1 MDLQFDRLSAEDIE
15 CRIAM
20 VKQNGLSLLLYK
32 DARCDMRLL
41 DKTVGPMNWQRK
53 HEFKDGRLYCAVGIW
68 DDDKEQWIWK
78 EDVGTESNTEKEKG
92 QASDSFKRACF
103 NWGIGRELY
112 TAPFIWI
119 NAQKASIR
127 QNGQRYVCSDKFIVS
142 KMDVENGVISD
153 LVITKESKEGGGGVV
168 YRMRPDTAQQER
180 TQSADKAEQAFADT
194 TEAPAQ
200 GISDKQLRR
209 LFAIADEHNVSKNQL
224 KITCMAHFKKEHLK
238 DMTKPEY
245 DKLVSVVER
254 APKTGGKA

>member
-1 MDLQFDRLSAEDIE
+1 MDLKFDCLSAEDIE

-53 HEFKDGRLYCAVGIW
+53 HEFKDGRLYCSVGIW
-68 DDDKEQWIWK
+68 DDDKKQWIWK

-119 NAQKASIR
+119 SSQKASIK
-127 QNGQRYVCSDKFIVS
+127 QNGQRYACYDKFIVS
-142 KMDVENGVISD
+142 KMDVEDGVISD
-153 LVITKESKEGGGGVV
+153 LVITKEGSGVV
-168 YRMRPDTAQQER
+168 YRMRPDEAQQGC
-180 TQSADKAEQAFADT
+180 ADIPE
-194 TEAPAQ
+194 EPPQ
-200 GISDKQLRR
+200 GISDKQLKR
-209 LFAIADEHNVSKNQL
+209 LFAIAGERSVTENQL
-224 KITCMAHFKKEHLK
+224 KKTCMTQFGKEHLK
-238 DMTKPEY
+238 NMTKSEY
-245 DKLVSVVER
+245 DKLVSVVEKE
-254 APKTGGKA
+254 PKTGGKT